1 VGVRDFAAADH
12 GRVLRRQK
20 PVGRVCYTVDVT
32 PKGRQAAE
40 HEPIA
45 RVLPMLSVP
54 HLDREFDYLVSGEQ
68 SDDAQPGVRVRV
80 RFHGRLVDAFVLER
94 RSDTDH
100 VGKLGWLDRVVSAE
114 PVLTP
119 EVRRLVDAVAAR
131 YAGTRADV
139 LRLAVPPRHA
149 TVEREVPPAAVD
161 RETTPVDPS
170 GWATYGRG
178 EQFLSALADGRAAR
192 AVWQALPGE
201 RWATRLAEAA
211 AVAVNAGRGVLA
223 IVPDQRDVDALYD
236 AAVGLLDGSV
246 VVALSAGLGP
256 TQRYRRWL
264 AALRGSA
271 RLVIGTRSAAFA
283 PVADLGLVMVWDDG
297 DDTLAEPRAPYPH
310 AREVA
315 MLRAH
320 QLRCAAL
327 IGGYARTAE
336 AQALV
341 RSRWAHDLV
350 APRPV
355 VRAHAPRVL
364 ALDDSAFT
372 QERDPASHTA
382 RLPSM
387 ALRAARSALDTGHPV
402 LVQVPRRGYVPS
414 LACARCRTV
423 ARCRH
428 CTGPLS
434 LADRDTAT
442 AVCRWCGRDE
452 PSLRC
457 ARCGSDAVR
466 AVVVGARR
474 TAEELGRAFPGTT
487 VVTSGGD
494 IVVQAVPAEPA
505 LVVATPGAEPAAS
518 GGYGAGLLM
527 DGWALLGRQD
537 LRAAEDT
544 LRRWMAVAALV
555 RDRADGGTVAV
566 VAESAIPTVQA
577 LIRWD
582 PVAHAESELDSRADV
597 GLPPAVH
604 IAAVDGPAAAVAA
617 LLEQA
622 RLPDTAELLGPVEL
636 PAGARR
642 PAGIPADTAVS
653 RMLVRVP
660 RDNGL
665 ALAAALRRANGVLS
679 ARHDHQP
686 VRIQIDPLHI
696 G

>member
-1 VGVRDFAAADH
+1 MTETRH
-12 GRVLRRQK
+12 
-20 PVGRVCYTVDVT
+20 
-32 PKGRQAAE
+32 AAE

-54 HLDREFDYLVSGEQ
+54 HLDREFDYLVAAEQ

-114 PVLTP
+114 PVLTS

-149 TVEREVPPAAVD
+149 NVEREVTAEFAPLTA
-161 RETTPVDPS
+161 TPVDTTA
-170 GWATYGRG
+170 WNEYGRG
-178 EQFLSALADGRAAR
+178 EQFLAALGDGRAAR
-192 AVWQALPGE
+192 AVWQAVPGE
-201 RWATRLAEAA
+201 RWADRLAEAA
-211 AVAVNAGRGVLA
+211 AVTVNSGRGVLA
-223 IVPDQRDVDALYD
+223 VVPDQRDVDALRD
-236 AAVGLLDGSV
+236 AGIRHVEESR

-256 TQRYRRWL
+256 AQRYRRWL
-264 AALRGSA
+264 AVLRGGA
-271 RLVIGTRSAAFA
+271 RLVIGTRSAVFA
-283 PVADLGLVMVWDDG
+283 PVTDLGLVIVWDDG
-297 DDTLAEPRAPYPH
+297 DDSLAEPRAPYPH

-327 IGGYARTAE
+327 IGGYARSAE

-350 APRPV
+350 AARPV
-355 VRAHAPRVL
+355 VRSRSPRVT
-364 ALDDSAFT
+364 ALDDSGYA
-372 QERDPASHTA
+372 QERDPAAHTA
-382 RLPSM
+382 RLPSV
-387 ALRAARSALDTGHPV
+387 ALRTARTALQAGRPV
-402 LVQVPRRGYVPS
+402 LVQVPRRGYVPA
-414 LACARCRTV
+414 LACARCRAI

-428 CTGPLS
+428 CTGPLA
-434 LADRDTAT
+434 LLDRDAAG
-442 AVCRWCGRDE
+442 AVCRWCGREDAA
-452 PSLRC
+452 LRC
-457 ARCGSDAVR
+457 ARCGSEAVR

-474 TAEELGRAFPGTT
+474 TAEELGRAFPGMP
-487 VVTSGGD
+487 VITSGGD
-494 IVVQAVPAEPA
+494 AMVSVVEAEPA
-505 LVVATPGAEPAAS
+505 VVVATPGAEPLAS
-518 GGYGAGLLM
+518 GGYGAALLL

-544 LRRWMAVAALV
+544 LRRWMAAAALV
-555 RDRADGGTVAV
+555 RGRADGGVVAV

-582 PVAHAESELDSRADV
+582 PVGHAEAELDSRAEV

-604 IAAVDGPAAAVAA
+604 IAAVDGAPAAVAA
-617 LLEQA
+617 LLDTA
-622 RLPDTAELLGPVEL
+622 ALPDNAESLGPVEL
-636 PAGARR
+636 PRGARR
-642 PAGIPADTAVS
+642 PPGTPTDSPVS

-660 RDNGL
+660 RDGGL
-665 ALAAALRRANGVLS
+665 ALAAALRNATGVLS
-679 ARHDHQP
+679 ARHDQQP
-686 VRIQIDPLHI
+686 VRVQMDPLHI

>member
-1 VGVRDFAAADH
+1 VTAA
-12 GRVLRRQK
+12 RS
-20 PVGRVCYTVDVT
+20 
-32 PKGRQAAE
+32 AAE

-45 RVLPMLSVP
+45 RVLPLLEVP
-54 HLDREFDYLVSGEQ
+54 HLDREFDYLVPAEQ

-80 RFHGRLVDAFVLER
+80 RFHGRLVDAFILER
-94 RSDTDH
+94 RSETDH
-100 VGKLGWLDRVVSAE
+100 TGRLGWLERVVSPE
-114 PVLTP
+114 RVLTP

-149 TVEREVPPAAVD
+149 NVEREPTPELPPLPD
-161 RETTPVDPS
+161 GPGPDPA
-170 GWATYGRG
+170 GWAAYQRG
-178 EQFLSALADGRAAR
+178 EGFLTALREGRAAR

-201 RWATRLAEAA
+201 QWAARLAEAA
-211 AVAVNAGRGVLA
+211 AVVARTGRGVLVV
-223 IVPDQRDVDALYD
+223 VPDQRDVDVLHA
-236 AAVGLLDGSV
+236 AAVELLDEHR

-256 TQRYRRWL
+256 SQRYRRWL
-264 AALRGSA
+264 SVLRGRA
-271 RLVIGTRSAAFA
+271 RVVIGTRSAVFA
-283 PVADLGLVMVWDDG
+283 PVADLGLVMIWDDG

-350 APRPV
+350 AARPV
-355 VRAHAPRVL
+355 VRARAPRVL
-364 ALDDSAFT
+364 AVDDSPHE
-372 QERDPASHTA
+372 QERDPAAHTA

-387 ALRAARSALDTGHPV
+387 ALRAARAALQAGAPV
-402 LVQVPRRGYVPS
+402 LVQVPRRGYVPA
-414 LACARCRTV
+414 LACNRCRTV

-434 LADRDTAT
+434 LPDRHTT
-442 AVCRWCGRDE
+442 GAVCRWCGRHD
-452 PSLRC
+452 PRLRC

-474 TAEELGRAFPGTT
+474 TAEELGRAFPGTA
-487 VVTSGGD
+487 VITSGGD
-494 IVVQAVPAEPA
+494 NVVRAVDGRPA
-505 LVVATPGAEPAAS
+505 LVIATPGAEPVAA
-518 GGYGAGLLM
+518 GGYGAALLL
-527 DGWALLGRQD
+527 DAWALLGRQD

-544 LRRWMAVAALV
+544 LRRWMAAAALV
-555 RDRADGGTVAV
+555 RPRGDGGVVAV
-566 VAESAIPTVQA
+566 VAEAAVPTVQA

-582 PVAHAESELDSRADV
+582 PVGHAEAELDGRAEV

-604 IAAVDGPAAAVAA
+604 IAALDGAPAAVTA
-617 LLEQA
+617 LLEA
-622 RLPDTAELLGPVEL
+622 TELPAEAEPLGPVEL
-636 PAGARR
+636 PLGARR
-642 PAGIPADTAVS
+642 PPGLPADGPVH

-660 RDNGL
+660 RSGGL
-665 ALAAALRRANGVLS
+665 ALAGALRRAVAVLS
-679 ARHDHQP
+679 TRQRSEP
-686 VRIQIDPLHI
+686 VRVQIDPLHI

>member
-1 VGVRDFAAADH
+1 
-12 GRVLRRQK
+12 
-20 PVGRVCYTVDVT
+20 
-32 PKGRQAAE
+32 
-40 HEPIA
+40 
-45 RVLPMLSVP
+45 MLTVP
-54 HLDREFDYLVSGEQ
+54 HLDREFDYLVSAEQ

-119 EVRRLVDAVAAR
+119 EIRRLTDAVAAR

-139 LRLAVPPRHA
+139 LRLAIPPRHA
-149 TVEREVPPAAVD
+149 NVEKQQPPEAAPL
-161 RETTPVDPS
+161 EPAPVDTAA
-170 GWATYGRG
+170 WTVYGRG
-178 EQFLSALADGRAAR
+178 EQFVSALVDGRAAR

-201 RWATRLAEAA
+201 RWADRLAEAA
-211 AVAVNAGRGVLA
+211 AVTVGSGRGALV
-223 IVPDQRDVDALYD
+223 IVPDQRDIDAVHA
-236 AAVGLLDGSV
+236 AAVRLTDESR

-256 TQRYRRWL
+256 AQRYRRWL
-264 AALRGSA
+264 SALRGTA
-271 RLVIGTRSAAFA
+271 RLVIGTRSAVFA

-327 IGGYARTAE
+327 IGGFARTAE

-350 APRPV
+350 APRQA
-355 VRAHAPRVL
+355 VRAASPRVI
-364 ALDDSAFT
+364 AVDDSGYT
-372 QERDPASHTA
+372 QERDPAAHTA

-387 ALRAARSALDTGHPV
+387 ALQAARKALEAGSPV
-402 LVQVPRRGYVPS
+402 LVQVPRRGYVPA
-414 LACARCRTV
+414 LACGRCRTI

-434 LADRDTAT
+434 LPDRD
-442 AVCRWCGRDE
+442 AVGAACRWCGRADTA
-452 PSLRC
+452 LRC
-457 ARCGSDAVR
+457 VRCGSDAVR

-474 TAEELGRAFPGTT
+474 TAEELGRAFAGTT
-487 VVTSGGD
+487 VITSGGD
-494 IVVQAVPAEPA
+494 AVVSDVVAHPA
-505 LVVATPGAEPAAS
+505 LVVATPGAEPVAA
-518 GGYGAGLLM
+518 GGYGAALLL

-544 LRRWMAVAALV
+544 LRRWMAAAARV
-555 RDRADGGTVAV
+555 RSRSDGGVVAV

-582 PVAHAESELDSRADV
+582 PVGHADAELNARGEV
-597 GLPPAVH
+597 GLPPTTH
-604 IAAVDGPAAAVAA
+604 MAAVDGASEAVHA
-617 LLEQA
+617 LLDHAE
-622 RLPDTAELLGPVEL
+622 LPDNAERLGPVDL
-636 PAGARR
+636 PVGVRR
-642 PAGIPADTAVS
+642 PPGVAADSAVI

-660 RDNGL
+660 RDTGL
-665 ALAAALRRANGVLS
+665 ALAAALRRATAVHS
-679 ARHDHQP
+679 ARHDQQP
-686 VRIQIDPLHI
+686 VRVQIDPLHI